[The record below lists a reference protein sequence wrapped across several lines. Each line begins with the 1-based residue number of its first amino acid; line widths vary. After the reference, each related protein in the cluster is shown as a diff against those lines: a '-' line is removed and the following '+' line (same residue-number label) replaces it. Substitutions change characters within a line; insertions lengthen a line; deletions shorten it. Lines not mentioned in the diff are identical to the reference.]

1 MHYWDRQ
8 TDCFESK
15 LRKNNGLSAHVK
27 ERKYVVFQPDLGG
40 WNNIRMSLEVTI
52 VFALMTGRILVL
64 PPPSILYLLSPNRK
78 RIIDNKTG
86 VEDYIDFKR
95 LYAGNGVETMTMDEF
110 IKEVAIP
117 GKLLKDYPFGN
128 NTESVNIKHKD
139 LWNYM
144 EQACYSRKWQP
155 GKTFMV
161 FNISSSSRIFDS
173 STQSE
178 QSERLRRF
186 SIPGHE
192 RRMYPYN
199 EEMNEH
205 RAIFF
210 WGTKESTIDSVLCLF
225 FLHAP

>member
-1 MHYWDRQ
+1 MRFSVVHVFLALVVALMATVLGLILFHYTIDGEVSSDLAADLTRSKIASHSSKSRNTKKCYLKLPEGGLGCEISPLVHYWDRQ

-139 LWNYM
+139 L
-144 EQACYSRKWQP
+144 
-155 GKTFMV
+155 
-161 FNISSSSRIFDS
+161 
-173 STQSE
+173 
-178 QSERLRRF
+178 
-186 SIPGHE
+186 
-192 RRMYPYN
+192 
-199 EEMNEH
+199 
-205 RAIFF
+205 
-210 WGTKESTIDSVLCLF
+210 
-225 FLHAP
+225 